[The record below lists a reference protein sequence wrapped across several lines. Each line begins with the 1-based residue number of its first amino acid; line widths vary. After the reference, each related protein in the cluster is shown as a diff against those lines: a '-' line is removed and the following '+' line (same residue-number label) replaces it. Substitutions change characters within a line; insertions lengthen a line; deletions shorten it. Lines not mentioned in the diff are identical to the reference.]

1 MEDITAWNVS
11 LKAMRFKNTLCYS
24 HLLWIFFACYPVHDV
39 PTDTHQL
46 QKSLI

>member
-24 HLLWIFFACYPVHDV
+24 KLLWIFFCLVTQYMMFPQIRTNYSN
-39 PTDTHQL
+39 P
-46 QKSLI
+46 